1 MFDNRQ
7 PNFLLVK
14 SKIPWFKSSDLL
26 DFKITVLTDFWRNS
40 IQTRDVLLNSKKDS
54 WVAPMYCS
62 RNIFEKS
69 SFGKE
74 HKIDRL
80 WCWLSYQH
88 KPTSQTLNLEKCFRW
103 IHQCLPAIPAWISMK
118 RSFSL
123 TKILARNFDKK
134 AETKSWPIYFV
145 DFWARVYIFVLN
157 NLSARFI
164 FKTKQMEK
172 TNPCHKK

>member
-103 IHQCLPAIPAWISMK
+103 IHQCLPAIPAKIFMK
-118 RSFSL
+118 RSYSL
-123 TKILARNFDKK
+123 TKFWPETSTQKQKRNLHSLRVEILVDLFCWFLGARLHFC
-134 AETKSWPIYFV
+134 F
-145 DFWARVYIFVLN
+145 
-157 NLSARFI
+157 
-164 FKTKQMEK
+164 Q
-172 TNPCHKK
+172 